1 MEDKFEL
8 IIDNQKYIIERL
20 EESFNV
26 YASSI
31 RLGEVR
37 RTTDEFVRWEQLH
50 GVLDGDTVLK
60 VGELIENYYK

>member
-8 IIDNQKYIIERL
+8 IIDSQKYLIEPL
-20 EESFNV
+20 EVSFNV

-31 RLGEVR
+31 RLGEIR

-60 VGELIENYYK
+60 IGEAIEVY